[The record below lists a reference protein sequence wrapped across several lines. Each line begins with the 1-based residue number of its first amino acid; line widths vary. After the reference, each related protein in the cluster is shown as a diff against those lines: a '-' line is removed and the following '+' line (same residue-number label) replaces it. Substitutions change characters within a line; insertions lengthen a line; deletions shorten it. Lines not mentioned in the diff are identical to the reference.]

1 MKQCCRIGSI
11 FLMIVMLLSAV
22 DMSAARKR
30 TRSVTSVK
38 QEQKAN
44 AQAIKKTSQQLDE
57 NAKATSRTLNAL
69 NTLGAEI
76 RQQNDSIASI
86 NHQIDSID
94 SAMKHIND
102 SIVTLDGKLAALRDS
117 YARSVTR
124 IKNSQQGSMDKLA
137 FIFSAE
143 SFTQA
148 YRRFR
153 YLGEFSKWRKRRN
166 DEIKE
171 VQARLEKQRDEL
183 TRLQGVKSGMLT
195 RMNVARNDLEKK
207 QNETSALVAKLK
219 KEGASLKK
227 VLRQKEAQARALDNE
242 LDRLIAEEQRRQA
255 EEEKRRQAEEKR
267 KEQERLL
274 AEENARKKQQQKE
287 QEAKA
292 AAKNGKSA
300 SKSDK
305 AKSAPAKAE
314 QPERKA
320 VAQPKPAST
329 AAKPA
334 TNYAMA
340 ETSRKLTG
348 SFESNKGRLLFPVNG
363 KYKIVR
369 PFGRHKHPDLP
380 HVTTDN
386 GGIDIEVPAGGTARA
401 VFDGTVSEVFRLPGY
416 NTIVMVRHGKYL
428 TIYANLSNINVKK
441 GDALKQGQTI
451 GTIYSDPDDG
461 DRSIL
466 HFELRQEKQKLNPT
480 AWVR

>member
-1 MKQCCRIGSI
+1 MKQCCRIGSV
-11 FLMIVMLLSAV
+11 FLMIIVMLLSAV

-30 TRSVTSVK
+30 TRSVSSVK

-102 SIVTLDGKLAALRDS
+102 SIVTLDGKLNALRDS

-124 IKNSQQGSMDKLA
+124 IRNSQQGSMDKLA

-166 DEIKE
+166 DEIKA

-292 AAKNGKSA
+292 
-300 SKSDK
+300 
-305 AKSAPAKAE
+305 APAKAE

-428 TIYANLSNINVKK
+428 TIYANLSNISVKK
-441 GDALKQGQTI
+441 GDALQQGQTI

-461 DRSIL
+461 NRSIL

>member
-1 MKQCCRIGSI
+1 MKQCCRIGSV
-11 FLMIVMLLSAV
+11 FLMIIVMLLSAV

-30 TRSVTSVK
+30 SRSVSSVK

-102 SIVTLDGKLAALRDS
+102 SIVTLDGKLNALRDS

-124 IKNSQQGSMDKLA
+124 IRNSQQGSMDKLA

-166 DEIKE
+166 DEIKA

-292 AAKNGKSA
+292 
-300 SKSDK
+300 
-305 AKSAPAKAE
+305 APAKAE

-428 TIYANLSNINVKK
+428 TIYANLSNISVKK

-461 DRSIL
+461 NRSIL

>member
-1 MKQCCRIGSI
+1 MKQCCRIGSV
-11 FLMIVMLLSAV
+11 FLMIIVMLLSAV

-30 TRSVTSVK
+30 TRSVSSVK

-102 SIVTLDGKLAALRDS
+102 SIVTLDGKLNALRDS

-124 IKNSQQGSMDKLA
+124 IRNSQQGSMDKLA

-166 DEIKE
+166 DEIKA

-242 LDRLIAEEQRRQA
+242 LDRLIAEEKRRQA

-292 AAKNGKSA
+292 
-300 SKSDK
+300 
-305 AKSAPAKAE
+305 APAKAE

-428 TIYANLSNINVKK
+428 TIYANLSNISVKK

-461 DRSIL
+461 NRSIL

>member
-255 EEEKRRQAEEKR
+255 EEEKRRQAEE
-267 KEQERLL
+267 
-274 AEENARKKQQQKE
+274 NARKKQQQKE

-305 AKSAPAKAE
+305 AKSAPAAAE

-461 DRSIL
+461 NRSIL

>member
-1 MKQCCRIGSI
+1 M
-11 FLMIVMLLSAV
+11 
-22 DMSAARKR
+22 
-30 TRSVTSVK
+30 
-38 QEQKAN
+38 
-44 AQAIKKTSQQLDE
+44 
-57 NAKATSRTLNAL
+57 NAL

-102 SIVTLDGKLAALRDS
+102 SIVTLDGKLNALRDS

-124 IKNSQQGSMDKLA
+124 IRNSQQGSMDKLA

-166 DEIKE
+166 DEIKA

-292 AAKNGKSA
+292 
-300 SKSDK
+300 
-305 AKSAPAKAE
+305 APAKAE

-428 TIYANLSNINVKK
+428 TIYANLSNISVKK

-461 DRSIL
+461 NRSIL

>member
-1 MKQCCRIGSI
+1 MKQCCRIGSV
-11 FLMIVMLLSAV
+11 FLMIIVMLLSAV

-30 TRSVTSVK
+30 TRSVSSVK

-102 SIVTLDGKLAALRDS
+102 SIVTLDGKLNALRDS

-124 IKNSQQGSMDKLA
+124 IRNSQQGSMDKLA

-166 DEIKE
+166 DEIKA

-292 AAKNGKSA
+292 A
-300 SKSDK
+300 
-305 AKSAPAKAE
+305 PAKAE

-401 VFDGTVSEVFRLPGY
+401 VFDGTVSEVFRLLGY

-461 DRSIL
+461 NRSIL

>member
-1 MKQCCRIGSI
+1 MKQCCRIGSV
-11 FLMIVMLLSAV
+11 FLMIIVMLLSAV

-30 TRSVTSVK
+30 TRSVSSVK

-102 SIVTLDGKLAALRDS
+102 SIVTLDGKLNALRDS

-124 IKNSQQGSMDKLA
+124 IRNSQQGSMDKLA

-143 SFTQA
+143 SF
-148 YRRFR
+148 
-153 YLGEFSKWRKRRN
+153 
-166 DEIKE
+166 
-171 VQARLEKQRDEL
+171 EL

-292 AAKNGKSA
+292 
-300 SKSDK
+300 
-305 AKSAPAKAE
+305 APAKAE

-428 TIYANLSNINVKK
+428 TIYANLSNISVKK

-461 DRSIL
+461 NRSIL

>member
-1 MKQCCRIGSI
+1 MKQCCRIGSV
-11 FLMIVMLLSAV
+11 FLMIIVMLLSAV

-30 TRSVTSVK
+30 TRSVSSVK

-102 SIVTLDGKLAALRDS
+102 SIVTLDGKLNALRDS

-124 IKNSQQGSMDKLA
+124 IRNSQQGSMDKLA

-153 YLGEFSKWRKRRN
+153 YLGEFSKWRKCRN
-166 DEIKE
+166 DEIKA

-292 AAKNGKSA
+292 
-300 SKSDK
+300 
-305 AKSAPAKAE
+305 APAKAE

-461 DRSIL
+461 NRSIL

>member
-1 MKQCCRIGSI
+1 MKQCCRIGSV
-11 FLMIVMLLSAV
+11 FLMIIVMLLSAV

-30 TRSVTSVK
+30 TRSVSSVK

-102 SIVTLDGKLAALRDS
+102 SIVTLDGKLNALRDS

-124 IKNSQQGSMDKLA
+124 IRNSQQGSMDKLA

-292 AAKNGKSA
+292 A
-300 SKSDK
+300 
-305 AKSAPAKAE
+305 PAKAE

-428 TIYANLSNINVKK
+428 TIYANLSNISVKK

-461 DRSIL
+461 NRSIL

>member
-1 MKQCCRIGSI
+1 MKQCCRIGSV
-11 FLMIVMLLSAV
+11 FLMIIVMLLSAV

-30 TRSVTSVK
+30 TRSVSSVK

-102 SIVTLDGKLAALRDS
+102 SIVTLDGKLNALRDS

-124 IKNSQQGSMDKLA
+124 IRNSQQGSMDKLA

-166 DEIKE
+166 DEIKA

-292 AAKNGKSA
+292 
-300 SKSDK
+300 
-305 AKSAPAKAE
+305 APAKAE

-428 TIYANLSNINVKK
+428 TIYANLSNISVKK

-461 DRSIL
+461 NRSIL
-466 HFELRQEKQKLNPT
+466 HLELRQEKQKLNPT

>member
-1 MKQCCRIGSI
+1 
-11 FLMIVMLLSAV
+11 MLLSAV

-30 TRSVTSVK
+30 TRSVSSVK

-102 SIVTLDGKLAALRDS
+102 SIVTLDGKLNALRDS

-124 IKNSQQGSMDKLA
+124 IRNSQQGSMDKLA

-166 DEIKE
+166 DEIKA

-292 AAKNGKSA
+292 A
-300 SKSDK
+300 
-305 AKSAPAKAE
+305 PAKAE

-416 NTIVMVRHGKYL
+416 NTTVMVRHGKYL
-428 TIYANLSNINVKK
+428 TIYANLSNISVKK

-461 DRSIL
+461 NRSIL

>member
-1 MKQCCRIGSI
+1 MKQCCRIGSV
-11 FLMIVMLLSAV
+11 FLMIIVMLLSAV

-30 TRSVTSVK
+30 TRSVSSVK

-102 SIVTLDGKLAALRDS
+102 SIVTLDGKLNALRDS

-124 IKNSQQGSMDKLA
+124 IRNSQQGSMDKLA

-166 DEIKE
+166 DEIKA

-292 AAKNGKSA
+292 
-300 SKSDK
+300 
-305 AKSAPAKAE
+305 APAKAE

-428 TIYANLSNINVKK
+428 TIYANLSNISVKK

-461 DRSIL
+461 NRSIL

-480 AWVR
+480 AWVI

>member
-1 MKQCCRIGSI
+1 
-11 FLMIVMLLSAV
+11 MLLSAV

-30 TRSVTSVK
+30 TRSVSSVK

-102 SIVTLDGKLAALRDS
+102 SIVTLDGKLNALRDS

-124 IKNSQQGSMDKLA
+124 IRNSQQGSMDKLA

-166 DEIKE
+166 DEIKA

-292 AAKNGKSA
+292 
-300 SKSDK
+300 
-305 AKSAPAKAE
+305 APAKAE

-451 GTIYSDPDDG
+451 GT
-461 DRSIL
+461 
-466 HFELRQEKQKLNPT
+466 
-480 AWVR
+480 

>member
-1 MKQCCRIGSI
+1 MKQCCRIGSV
-11 FLMIVMLLSAV
+11 FLMIIVMLLSAV

-30 TRSVTSVK
+30 TRSVSSVK

-102 SIVTLDGKLAALRDS
+102 SIVTLDGKLNALRDS

-124 IKNSQQGSMDKLA
+124 IRNSQQGSMDKLA

-166 DEIKE
+166 DEIKA

-292 AAKNGKSA
+292 
-300 SKSDK
+300 
-305 AKSAPAKAE
+305 APAKAE

-461 DRSIL
+461 NRSIL

>member
-1 MKQCCRIGSI
+1 
-11 FLMIVMLLSAV
+11 
-22 DMSAARKR
+22 ARKR
-30 TRSVTSVK
+30 TRSVSSVK

-102 SIVTLDGKLAALRDS
+102 SIVTLDGKLNALRDS

-124 IKNSQQGSMDKLA
+124 IRNSQQGSMDKLA

-166 DEIKE
+166 DEIKA

-292 AAKNGKSA
+292 
-300 SKSDK
+300 
-305 AKSAPAKAE
+305 APAKAE

-461 DRSIL
+461 NRSIL

>member
-1 MKQCCRIGSI
+1 MKQCCRIGSV
-11 FLMIVMLLSAV
+11 FLMIIVMLLSAV

-30 TRSVTSVK
+30 TRSVSSVK

-102 SIVTLDGKLAALRDS
+102 SIVTLDGKLNALRDS

-124 IKNSQQGSMDKLA
+124 IRNSQQGSMDKLA

-166 DEIKE
+166 DEIKA

-267 KEQERLL
+267 REQERLL

-292 AAKNGKSA
+292 
-300 SKSDK
+300 
-305 AKSAPAKAE
+305 APAKAE

-401 VFDGTVSEVFRLPGY
+401 VFDGTVSEVFRLLGY

-461 DRSIL
+461 NRSIL

>member
-1 MKQCCRIGSI
+1 MKQCCRIGSV
-11 FLMIVMLLSAV
+11 FLMIIVMLLSAV

-30 TRSVTSVK
+30 TRSVSSVK

-102 SIVTLDGKLAALRDS
+102 SIVTLDGKLNALRDS

-124 IKNSQQGSMDKLA
+124 IRNSQQGSMDKLA

-166 DEIKE
+166 DEIKA

-292 AAKNGKSA
+292 
-300 SKSDK
+300 
-305 AKSAPAKAE
+305 APAKAE

-441 GDALKQGQTI
+441 DDALKQGQTI

-461 DRSIL
+461 NRSIL

>member
-1 MKQCCRIGSI
+1 MI
-11 FLMIVMLLSAV
+11 IVMLLSAV

-30 TRSVTSVK
+30 TRSVSSVK

-102 SIVTLDGKLAALRDS
+102 SIVTLDGKLNALRDS

-124 IKNSQQGSMDKLA
+124 IRNSQQGSMDKLA

-166 DEIKE
+166 DEIKA

-292 AAKNGKSA
+292 
-300 SKSDK
+300 
-305 AKSAPAKAE
+305 APAKAE

-428 TIYANLSNINVKK
+428 TIYANLSNIRVKK

-461 DRSIL
+461 NRSIL

>member
-1 MKQCCRIGSI
+1 MKRCCRIGY
-11 FLMIVMLLSAV
+11 LLVIVIMLLSAV
-22 DMSAARKR
+22 DVSAARKR
-30 TRSVTSVK
+30 TRSVSSVK

-102 SIVTLDGKLAALRDS
+102 SIVTLDGKLNALRDS

-124 IKNSQQGSMDKLA
+124 IRNSQQGSMDKLA

-166 DEIKE
+166 DEIKA

-292 AAKNGKSA
+292 AAKNGKST

-305 AKSAPAKAE
+305 AKAAPAKAE

-428 TIYANLSNINVKK
+428 TIYANLSNISVKK

-461 DRSIL
+461 NRSIL

>member
-1 MKQCCRIGSI
+1 
-11 FLMIVMLLSAV
+11 
-22 DMSAARKR
+22 
-30 TRSVTSVK
+30 
-38 QEQKAN
+38 KAN

-102 SIVTLDGKLAALRDS
+102 SIVTLDGKLNALRDS

-124 IKNSQQGSMDKLA
+124 IRNSQQGSMDKLA

-166 DEIKE
+166 DEIKA

-292 AAKNGKSA
+292 
-300 SKSDK
+300 
-305 AKSAPAKAE
+305 APAKAE

-461 DRSIL
+461 NRSIL

>member
-1 MKQCCRIGSI
+1 MKQCCRIGSV

-255 EEEKRRQAEEKR
+255 EEKR

-292 AAKNGKSA
+292 AAKNGKSD

-461 DRSIL
+461 NRSIL

>member
-30 TRSVTSVK
+30 TRSVSSVK

-102 SIVTLDGKLAALRDS
+102 SIVTLDGKLVALRDS

-255 EEEKRRQAEEKR
+255 EEEKRRQAEE
-267 KEQERLL
+267 
-274 AEENARKKQQQKE
+274 NARKKQQQKE

-320 VAQPKPAST
+320 VAQSKPAST

-461 DRSIL
+461 NRSIL

>member
-1 MKQCCRIGSI
+1 MKQCCRIGSV

-22 DMSAARKR
+22 DMSATRKR
-30 TRSVTSVK
+30 TRSVSSVK

-255 EEEKRRQAEEKR
+255 EEKR

-292 AAKNGKSA
+292 AAKNGKSD

-461 DRSIL
+461 NRSIL

>member
-1 MKQCCRIGSI
+1 MKQCCRIGSV
-11 FLMIVMLLSAV
+11 FLMIIVMLLSAV

-30 TRSVTSVK
+30 TRSVSSVK

-102 SIVTLDGKLAALRDS
+102 SIVTLDGKLNALRDS

-124 IKNSQQGSMDKLA
+124 IRNSQQGSMDKLA

-166 DEIKE
+166 DEIKA

-292 AAKNGKSA
+292 
-300 SKSDK
+300 
-305 AKSAPAKAE
+305 APAKAE

-428 TIYANLSNINVKK
+428 TIYANLSNISVKK

-461 DRSIL
+461 NRSIL

>member
-1 MKQCCRIGSI
+1 
-11 FLMIVMLLSAV
+11 MLLSAV

-30 TRSVTSVK
+30 TRSVSSVK

-102 SIVTLDGKLAALRDS
+102 SIVTLDGKLNALRDS

-124 IKNSQQGSMDKLA
+124 IRNSQQGSMDKLA

-166 DEIKE
+166 DEIKA

-227 VLRQKEAQARALDNE
+227 VLRQKEAQARALDTE

-292 AAKNGKSA
+292 
-300 SKSDK
+300 
-305 AKSAPAKAE
+305 APAKAE

-428 TIYANLSNINVKK
+428 TIYANLSNISVKK

-461 DRSIL
+461 NRSIL

>member
-1 MKQCCRIGSI
+1 MI
-11 FLMIVMLLSAV
+11 IVMLLSAV

-30 TRSVTSVK
+30 TRSVSSVK

-102 SIVTLDGKLAALRDS
+102 SIVTLDGKLNALRDS

-124 IKNSQQGSMDKLA
+124 IRNSQQGSMDKLA

-166 DEIKE
+166 DEIKA

-292 AAKNGKSA
+292 
-300 SKSDK
+300 
-305 AKSAPAKAE
+305 APAKAE

-461 DRSIL
+461 NRSIL

>member
-1 MKQCCRIGSI
+1 MKQCCRIGSV
-11 FLMIVMLLSAV
+11 FLMIIVMLLSAV

-30 TRSVTSVK
+30 TRSVSSVK

-102 SIVTLDGKLAALRDS
+102 SIVTLDGKLNALRDS

-124 IKNSQQGSMDKLA
+124 IRNSQHGSMDKLA

-166 DEIKE
+166 DDIKA

-292 AAKNGKSA
+292 
-300 SKSDK
+300 
-305 AKSAPAKAE
+305 APAKAE

-428 TIYANLSNINVKK
+428 TIYANLSNISVKK

-461 DRSIL
+461 NRSIL

>member
-1 MKQCCRIGSI
+1 MI
-11 FLMIVMLLSAV
+11 IVMLLSAV

-30 TRSVTSVK
+30 TRSVSSVK

-102 SIVTLDGKLAALRDS
+102 SIVTLDGKLNALRDS

-124 IKNSQQGSMDKLA
+124 IRNSQQGSMDKLA

-166 DEIKE
+166 DEIKA

-292 AAKNGKSA
+292 
-300 SKSDK
+300 
-305 AKSAPAKAE
+305 APAKAE

-428 TIYANLSNINVKK
+428 TIYANLSNISVKK

-461 DRSIL
+461 NRSIL

>member
-1 MKQCCRIGSI
+1 
-11 FLMIVMLLSAV
+11 MLLSAV

-30 TRSVTSVK
+30 TRSVSSVK

-102 SIVTLDGKLAALRDS
+102 SIVTLDGKLNALRDS

-124 IKNSQQGSMDKLA
+124 IRNSQQGSMDKLA

-166 DEIKE
+166 DEIKA

-292 AAKNGKSA
+292 A
-300 SKSDK
+300 
-305 AKSAPAKAE
+305 PAKAE

-401 VFDGTVSEVFRLPGY
+401 VFDGTVSEVFRLLGY

-461 DRSIL
+461 NRSIL

>member
-1 MKQCCRIGSI
+1 
-11 FLMIVMLLSAV
+11 MLLSAV

-255 EEEKRRQAEEKR
+255 EEKR

-292 AAKNGKSA
+292 AAKNGKSD

-461 DRSIL
+461 NRSIL

>member
-1 MKQCCRIGSI
+1 
-11 FLMIVMLLSAV
+11 
-22 DMSAARKR
+22 
-30 TRSVTSVK
+30 
-38 QEQKAN
+38 
-44 AQAIKKTSQQLDE
+44 
-57 NAKATSRTLNAL
+57 
-69 NTLGAEI
+69 
-76 RQQNDSIASI
+76 
-86 NHQIDSID
+86 
-94 SAMKHIND
+94 
-102 SIVTLDGKLAALRDS
+102 
-117 YARSVTR
+117 
-124 IKNSQQGSMDKLA
+124 
-137 FIFSAE
+137 
-143 SFTQA
+143 
-148 YRRFR
+148 
-153 YLGEFSKWRKRRN
+153 
-166 DEIKE
+166 
-171 VQARLEKQRDEL
+171 
-183 TRLQGVKSGMLT
+183 
-195 RMNVARNDLEKK
+195 
-207 QNETSALVAKLK
+207 
-219 KEGASLKK
+219 

-292 AAKNGKSA
+292 A
-300 SKSDK
+300 
-305 AKSAPAKAE
+305 PAKAE

-348 SFESNKGRLLFPVNG
+348 SFESNKGRLLFTVNG

-428 TIYANLSNINVKK
+428 TIYANLSNISVKK

-461 DRSIL
+461 NRSIL

>member
-1 MKQCCRIGSI
+1 MKQCCRIGSV
-11 FLMIVMLLSAV
+11 FLMIIVMLLSAV

-30 TRSVTSVK
+30 TRSVSSVK

-44 AQAIKKTSQQLDE
+44 AQAITKTPHHLDE
-57 NAKATSRTLNAL
+57 KAKATSRTLNAL

-102 SIVTLDGKLAALRDS
+102 SIVTLDGKLNALRDS

-124 IKNSQQGSMDKLA
+124 IRNSQQGSMDKLA

-166 DEIKE
+166 DEIKA

-292 AAKNGKSA
+292 
-300 SKSDK
+300 
-305 AKSAPAKAE
+305 APAKAE

-428 TIYANLSNINVKK
+428 TIYANLSNISVKK

-461 DRSIL
+461 NRSIL

>member
-1 MKQCCRIGSI
+1 MKQCCRIGSV
-11 FLMIVMLLSAV
+11 FLMIIVMLLSAV

-30 TRSVTSVK
+30 TRSVSSVK

-102 SIVTLDGKLAALRDS
+102 SIVTLDGKLNALRDS

-124 IKNSQQGSMDKLA
+124 IRNSQQGSMDKLA

-166 DEIKE
+166 DEIKA

-292 AAKNGKSA
+292 
-300 SKSDK
+300 
-305 AKSAPAKAE
+305 APAKAE

-428 TIYANLSNINVKK
+428 TIYANLSNISVKK

-461 DRSIL
+461 NRSIL
-466 HFELRQEKQKLNPT
+466 HFELRQEKQKLNP
-480 AWVR
+480 RLG

>member
-1 MKQCCRIGSI
+1 MKQCCRIGSV
-11 FLMIVMLLSAV
+11 FLMIIVMLLSAV

-30 TRSVTSVK
+30 TRSVSSVK

-102 SIVTLDGKLAALRDS
+102 SIVTLDGKLNALRDS

-124 IKNSQQGSMDKLA
+124 IRNSQQGSMDKLA

-166 DEIKE
+166 DEIKA

-227 VLRQKEAQARALDNE
+227 VLRQKEEMEKEAQARALDNE

-292 AAKNGKSA
+292 
-300 SKSDK
+300 
-305 AKSAPAKAE
+305 APAKAE

-428 TIYANLSNINVKK
+428 TIYANLSNISVKK

-461 DRSIL
+461 NRSIL

>member
-1 MKQCCRIGSI
+1 MKQCCRIGSV
-11 FLMIVMLLSAV
+11 FLMIIVMLLSAV

-30 TRSVTSVK
+30 TRSVSSVK

-102 SIVTLDGKLAALRDS
+102 SIVTLDGKLNALRDS

-124 IKNSQQGSMDKLA
+124 IRNSQQGSMDKLA

-166 DEIKE
+166 DEIKA

-292 AAKNGKSA
+292 A
-300 SKSDK
+300 
-305 AKSAPAKAE
+305 PAKAE

-386 GGIDIEVPAGGTARA
+386 GGIDIEVSAGGTARA

-428 TIYANLSNINVKK
+428 TIYANLSNISVKK

-461 DRSIL
+461 NRSIL

>member
-1 MKQCCRIGSI
+1 MKQCCRIGSV
-11 FLMIVMLLSAV
+11 FLMIIVMLLSAV

-30 TRSVTSVK
+30 TRSVSSVK

-102 SIVTLDGKLAALRDS
+102 SIVTLDGKLNALRDS

-124 IKNSQQGSMDKLA
+124 IRNSQQGSMDKLA

-166 DEIKE
+166 DEIKA

-292 AAKNGKSA
+292 
-300 SKSDK
+300 
-305 AKSAPAKAE
+305 APAKAE

-461 DRSIL
+461 NRSIL
-466 HFELRQEKQKLNPT
+466 HFELRQEKHKLNPT

>member
-1 MKQCCRIGSI
+1 
-11 FLMIVMLLSAV
+11 MLLSAV

-30 TRSVTSVK
+30 TRSVSSVK

-102 SIVTLDGKLAALRDS
+102 SIVTLDGKLNALRDS

-124 IKNSQQGSMDKLA
+124 IRNSQQGSMDKLA

-166 DEIKE
+166 DEIKA

-292 AAKNGKSA
+292 
-300 SKSDK
+300 
-305 AKSAPAKAE
+305 APAKAE

-461 DRSIL
+461 NRSIL